1 MKKWIQKTMILAVA
15 LLTFGVISP
24 SHAIWEN
31 LLEEKSHDPRHFSA
45 ENETYYPI
53 TDAQE
58 EPPFL
63 LQAKT
68 AAKEQAYIKFGSKIG
83 PVIEDEF
90 NDVIL
95 PKIEEA
101 IELSLASAA
110 EEQPQTLAITE
121 KPAGD
126 YSEKIFHIYD
136 TTTNKDV
143 IRFHVRT
150 LKKPQDGYFF
160 NFHYH
165 KADDQFSKHYALGDI
180 YWSKNTPPKWLS

>member
-1 MKKWIQKTMILAVA
+1 MKKWIQKTLILAVA

-24 SHAIWEN
+24 NHSIWEN
-31 LLEEKSHDPRHFSA
+31 LLDDKSHEPKHLTA
-45 ENETYYPI
+45 KNENVYPFIETQSETSFI
-53 TDAQE
+53 E
-58 EPPFL
+58 
-63 LQAKT
+63 QAKM
-68 AAKEQAYIKFGSKIG
+68 AAREQSYLKFGSKIG

-90 NDVIL
+90 NDAIL

-101 IELSLASAA
+101 IELTLTSNN
-110 EEQPQTLAITE
+110 ERPQSLAITE

-136 TTTNKDV
+136 TTTKKDL

-165 KADDQFSKHYALGDI
+165 TSDDQFSKHYALGDI